1 MPAADLKTLLGA
13 AIKAERAM
21 MGISQE
27 ELGSRAGLHRTYVS
41 DLERGVRNPSLESVE
56 KLAQGLQLSVPMLF
70 ERMTDGNKPKQ
81 LVEIVLVEDNPRDVD
96 LTLQTFKRANITNPV
111 RILRDGA
118 EALDFIFA
126 TGPYAHR
133 RDIHFAQVVLL
144 DLNLPKIGGVEVLR
158 RIKADKRT
166 RNVPVIILTASNQV
180 NDVIVCRRLGAEDYI
195 VKPVRFEN
203 FSEVTRHFRFGWEL
217 VKPAGTEGKARGGE
231 G

>member
-1 MPAADLKTLLGA
+1 
-13 AIKAERAM
+13 
-21 MGISQE
+21 
-27 ELGSRAGLHRTYVS
+27 
-41 DLERGVRNPSLESVE
+41 
-56 KLAQGLQLSVPMLF
+56 
-70 ERMTDGNKPKQ
+70 
-81 LVEIVLVEDNPRDVD
+81 LVEDNPRDVD

-217 VKPAGTEGKARGGE
+217 VKLARTEGEPRGGE
-231 G
+231 D